1 MSKIKKR
8 KPITIA
14 YMRVSTI
21 NQSIDSQRAAIYSYA
36 NKHKIKVDI
45 EVCCEAISAKMDE
58 NARKITE
65 LKETLKS
72 GDRLL
77 VTSLDRLGRS
87 IHQIVNFFNWM
98 GEHEINF
105 IVTSNE
111 SIKLVSGQDD
121 LVTKILVTVFSILAE
136 VEHKVLKDRIQA
148 GIDCAK
154 ARGQKLGRKK
164 GSTFPSK
171 LDGKQDT
178 VKAALE
184 AGVPQTRIAKD
195 LNVSRTTLRVW
206 IKSRKIM
213 DG

>member
-1 MSKIKKR
+1 MELKKR
-8 KPITIA
+8 KPITVA

-21 NQSIDSQRAAIYSYA
+21 NQSIDSQRAAIYTFA
-36 NKHKIKVDI
+36 NKHKIKIDQ
-45 EVCCEAISAKMDE
+45 EVCCEAISAKMNED
-58 NARKITE
+58 ARKITE
-65 LKETLKS
+65 LKETLRA
-72 GDRLL
+72 GDTLL

-87 IHQIVNFFNWM
+87 IHQIVNFFNYLA
-98 GEHEINF
+98 EHEINF

-121 LVTKILVTVFSILAE
+121 FVTKILVAVFSILAE

-171 LDGKQDT
+171 LDGREAT
-178 VKAALE
+178 VKAALD
-184 AGVPQTRIAKD
+184 AGVPQTRIASD
-195 LNVSRTTLRVW
+195 LSVSRTTLRHW
-206 IKSRKIM
+206 IRSRKIREK
-213 DG
+213 D

>member
-1 MSKIKKR
+1 MELKKR
-8 KPITIA
+8 KPITVA

-21 NQSIDSQRAAIYSYA
+21 NQSIDSQRAAIYTFA
-36 NKHKIKVDI
+36 NKHKIKIDQ
-45 EVCCEAISAKMDE
+45 EVCCEAISAKMNED
-58 NARKITE
+58 ARKITE
-65 LKETLKS
+65 LKETLRA
-72 GDRLL
+72 GDTLL

-87 IHQIVNFFNWM
+87 IHQIVNFFNYLA
-98 GEHEINF
+98 EHEINF

-121 LVTKILVTVFSILAE
+121 FVTKILVAVFSILAE

-171 LDGKQDT
+171 LDGKEAI
-178 VKAALE
+178 VKAALD
-184 AGVPQTRIAKD
+184 AGVPQTRIASD
-195 LNVSRTTLRVW
+195 LSVSRTTLRHW
-206 IKSRKIM
+206 IRSRKIM
-213 DG
+213 GKE